1 MTGSR
6 SARLPHIDTSKTQS
20 GTLQSQFPVDDHGE
34 KEDGPPDW
42 YVEGPGRR
50 VGYDDLTAIDWIY
63 EYTKERQRLR
73 KLISGSHG
81 LVGNLR
87 QLFDASHVW
96 LVLVATGISVGCV
109 AAAINIASDWLG
121 DIKTGY
127 CKNGVGGGQQ
137 FYLNKQFCC
146 WGHDELAQCQDWTP
160 WPVAMGVGTTGGQYV
175 ISYIFF
181 ILFSVGFIFTLQQA
195 GLMIQCRYCLPFL
208 LQSLLNTIRI
218 MQSTVAFQKSKL
230 FWVDSL

>member
-1 MTGSR
+1 
-6 SARLPHIDTSKTQS
+6 
-20 GTLQSQFPVDDHGE
+20 
-34 KEDGPPDW
+34 
-42 YVEGPGRR
+42 

-63 EYTKERQRLR
+63 EYTKERHRLR
-73 KLISGSHG
+73 KLLSNSHG

-96 LVLVATGISVGCV
+96 LVLVATGISVGCL

-127 CKNGVGGGQQ
+127 CKRGVDGGQ

-146 WGHDELAQCQDWTP
+146 WGHDEYAQCQDWTP
-160 WPVAMGVGTTGGQYV
+160 WPVAMGVGAAGGQYV

-181 ILFSVGFIFTLQQA
+181 ILFSVGTAISVYQH
-195 GLMIQCRYCLPFL
+195 Y
-208 LQSLLNTIRI
+208 
-218 MQSTVAFQKSKL
+218 
-230 FWVDSL
+230 